1 MAHLD
6 DRYVAKAKE
15 LVFDKFPEMDGVKPS
30 VSVKR
35 SQSKNL
41 LARELC
47 FNSSTGS
54 AVGAGRSSEG
64 CAQYVVTF
72 ERDVPLPG
80 GAMMRRLVRV
90 TMDEAG
96 DVLRLTSSK

>member
-15 LVFDKFPEMDGVKPS
+15 LVFDRFPEMDGVKPS

-41 LARELC
+41 LAREPR
-47 FNSSTGS
+47 FNSTPGP
-54 AVGAGRSSEG
+54 AVGVGRSSEG
-64 CAQYVVTF
+64 YAHYVVTF

-80 GAMMRRLVRV
+80 GAKMRRLVRV
-90 TMDEAG
+90 TMDETG

>member
-15 LVFDKFPEMDGVKPS
+15 LVFEKFPEMDGVKPS

-35 SQSKNL
+35 SLSKEL
-41 LARELC
+41 LARQPWPS
-47 FNSSTGS
+47 SSTGPS
-54 AVGAGRSSEG
+54 LSVGRGSEG
-64 CAQYVVTF
+64 CAHYVVTF

-80 GAMMRRLVRV
+80 GGKIKRLVRV
-90 TMDEAG
+90 TMDQAG
-96 DVLRLTSSK
+96 DILRLTSSK